1 MDGMYRNT
9 KFFVFLRALDR
20 EIAALPQR
28 ETAMGRNGAH
38 DHGACAVMRRFG
50 KQGGIRLSFLRAF
63 LSTLFLLQFSGFS
76 KRGVSWI
83 QTIIRSTSS

>member
-20 EIAALPQR
+20 DIAAQPKR
-28 ETAMGRNGAH
+28 ETAMERNGAH
-38 DHGACAVMRRFG
+38 DHGACAEMRRSG
-50 KQGGIRLSFLRAF
+50 KNRGGIRLSLLRAF

-76 KRGVSWI
+76 K
-83 QTIIRSTSS
+83 